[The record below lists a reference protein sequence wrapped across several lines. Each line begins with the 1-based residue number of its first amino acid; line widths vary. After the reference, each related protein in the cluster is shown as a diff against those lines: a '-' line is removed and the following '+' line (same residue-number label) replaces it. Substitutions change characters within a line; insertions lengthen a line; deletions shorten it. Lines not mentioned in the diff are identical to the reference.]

1 MDQDKIKCT
10 QCKKLG
16 HPLEMVFVWV
26 KTLCGKCANCGAET
40 NYYSMVYVDNLLVCT
55 KCAMVQLRW

>member
-1 MDQDKIKCT
+1 MGENSMRKVRNSTTNERTEVKIIKIKT
-10 QCKKLG
+10 R
-16 HPLEMVFVWV
+16 
-26 KTLCGKCANCGAET
+26 KCANCGAET